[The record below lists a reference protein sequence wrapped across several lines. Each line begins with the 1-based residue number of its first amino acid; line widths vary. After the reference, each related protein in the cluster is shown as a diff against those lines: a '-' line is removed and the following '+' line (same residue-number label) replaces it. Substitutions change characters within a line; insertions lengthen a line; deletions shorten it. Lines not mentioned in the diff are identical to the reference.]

1 MNDQTRSEVLRRWYG
16 GQSMR
21 RIAPDLHLS
30 RKTVSQVIAEQ
41 QQRRT
46 AGTTGLPAPRQ
57 TRGSLVD
64 PYETALREYLARY
77 PDISVVRLLEEM
89 RRRGYEG
96 GYTILRQRVKQL
108 RPQGARPSL
117 ERFETG
123 PGIQAQMDYA
133 V

>member
-1 MNDQTRSEVLRRWYG
+1 MNAQTQSEVLRRWYG
-16 GQSMR
+16 SQSMR
-21 RIAPDLHLS
+21 RIARDLHLS
-30 RKTVSQVIAEQ
+30 RKTVSRIIAEHQ
-41 QQRRT
+41 QQRAT
-46 AGTTGLPAPRQ
+46 GTTGLPAPRQ

-64 PYETALREYLARY
+64 SYETVLRDYLARY
-77 PDISVVRLLEEM
+77 PNISVVRLLEGM
-89 RRRGYEG
+89 RRRGFEG

-123 PGIQAQMDYA
+123 PVIQAQMDYA